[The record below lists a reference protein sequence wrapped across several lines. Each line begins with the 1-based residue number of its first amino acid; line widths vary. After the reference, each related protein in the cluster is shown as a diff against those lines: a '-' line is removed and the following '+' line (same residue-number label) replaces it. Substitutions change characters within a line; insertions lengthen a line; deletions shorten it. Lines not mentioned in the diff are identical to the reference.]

1 MANPQTNKRIKTKK
15 HLARQQRE
23 AKQIRTIISIAIVIA
38 VIVVGLIIYGIVSQL
53 IIRPKKVIVEVDDVT
68 ITVGQ
73 MESRVQYSRV
83 QMLSAAYNYYEMYQI
98 YSMYYA
104 DYAESYLSSA
114 QNYVSQ
120 LVQPVSL
127 ATEVLDDMINDIII
141 RKEATARGITVSQEE
156 VDEAVKNMFGFF
168 PEGTLTP
175 TVTATILSTPT
186 YSETQLSLVTLTST
200 PSATLPPT
208 ETPEVTATSTKGSTD
223 SDSEVEGYD
232 SETEGASTE
241 GTETSPET
249 PTPEFSPTI
258 TLTPTIT
265 PTPTL
270 YTTEIFAED
279 LKEYS
284 DLYKNYNFN
293 IDDLR
298 YIIEAQLLEEKL
310 MKLVTED
317 LVPFQEEVWA
327 RHILVETENEAEIIY
342 DLLQNGGDFHELAAE
357 NSTDTS
363 TSESGGDLGWFND
376 ETMVAEFTDAAF
388 SLEVGEISEPV
399 ESTYGFHIIQVLG
412 KRENQTPAADFE
424 VDKIEAFNKWLSEV
438 RSANYEVVIVEGWE
452 DYAPD
457 KPEVPSD
464 FLSAVFQLSY

>member
-15 HLARQQRE
+15 HLAREQRE

-38 VIVVGLIIYGIVSQL
+38 VIVVGLIISGIVSQL
-53 IIRPKKVIVEVDDVT
+53 IIRPQKVIVEVDDAT

-127 ATEVLDDMINDIII
+127 ATEVLDGMINDIII
-141 RKEATARGITVSQEE
+141 RKEAAARGITVSQKE

-208 ETPEVTATSTKGSTD
+208 ETPEISATPTEGPTE
-223 SDSEVEGYD
+223 SDSELVGND
-232 SETEGASTE
+232 SETEEVPA
-241 GTETSPET
+241 ET
-249 PTPEFSPTI
+249 PTPELSPTI

-298 YIIEAQLLEEKL
+298 YIIETQLLEEKL
-310 MKLVTED
+310 MALVTED

-376 ETMVAEFTDAAF
+376 ETMVAEFSDAAF

-438 RSANYEVVIVEGWE
+438 RSADYEVVIVEGWE
-452 DYAPD
+452 NYAPD
-457 KPEVPSD
+457 KPDVPSD
-464 FLSAVFQLSY
+464 FLSAVFQLSN

>member
-15 HLARQQRE
+15 HLAREQRE

-53 IIRPKKVIVEVDDVT
+53 IIQPQKVIVEVDDTT

-114 QNYVSQ
+114 QSYVSQ

-127 ATEVLDDMINDIII
+127 ATEVLDDMIDDIII
-141 RKEATARGITVSQEE
+141 RKEAAARGITVSQEE
-156 VDEAVKNMFGFF
+156 IDEAVKNMFGFF

-208 ETPEVTATSTKGSTD
+208 ETPEVTATSTEGPTD
-223 SDSEVEGYD
+223 SDSEVEVGD
-232 SETEGASTE
+232 SETE
-241 GTETSPET
+241 ETLAET
-249 PTPEFSPTI
+249 PTPELSPTI

-279 LKEYS
+279 IEEYS

-298 YIIEAQLLEEKL
+298 YIIETQLLEEKL
-310 MKLVTED
+310 MELVTQD

-327 RHILVETENEAEIIY
+327 RHILVETEDEAEIIY
-342 DLLQNGGDFHELAAE
+342 DLLQNDGDFHELAAE
-357 NSTDTS
+357 NSIDTS
-363 TSESGGDLGWFND
+363 TSESGGDLGWFDDVN
-376 ETMVAEFTDAAF
+376 
-388 SLEVGEISEPV
+388 GCR
-399 ESTYGFHIIQVLG
+399 IQRCSIQPG
-412 KRENQTPAADFE
+412 S
-424 VDKIEAFNKWLSEV
+424 W
-438 RSANYEVVIVEGWE
+438 
-452 DYAPD
+452 
-457 KPEVPSD
+457 
-464 FLSAVFQLSY
+464 

>member
-15 HLARQQRE
+15 HLAREQRE

-53 IIRPKKVIVEVDDVT
+53 IIQPQKVIVEVDDTT

-114 QNYVSQ
+114 QSYVSQ

-127 ATEVLDDMINDIII
+127 ATEVLDDMIDDIII
-141 RKEATARGITVSQEE
+141 RKEAAARGITVSQEE
-156 VDEAVKNMFGFF
+156 IDEAVKNMFGFF

-208 ETPEVTATSTKGSTD
+208 ETPEVTATSTEGPTD
-223 SDSEVEGYD
+223 SDSEVEVGD
-232 SETEGASTE
+232 SETE
-241 GTETSPET
+241 ETLAET
-249 PTPEFSPTI
+249 PTPELSPTI

-279 LKEYS
+279 IEEYN

-298 YIIEAQLLEEKL
+298 YIIETQLLEEKL
-310 MKLVTED
+310 MELVTQD

-327 RHILVETENEAEIIY
+327 RHILVETEDEAEIIY
-342 DLLQNGGDFHELAAE
+342 NLLQNDGDFHELAAE
-357 NSTDTS
+357 NSIDTS
-363 TSESGGDLGWFND
+363 TSESGGDLGWFDD
-376 ETMVAEFTDAAF
+376 ESMVAEFSDAAF

-399 ESTYGFHIIQVLG
+399 ESSYGFHIIQVLG
-412 KRENQTPAADFE
+412 KRENQTPVADFE
-424 VDKIEAFNKWLSEV
+424 EDKAEAFNTWLSEV
-438 RSANYEVVIVEGWE
+438 RSDNHEVILVEGWE

-464 FLSAVFQLSY
+464 FLSAVFQLSN